1 MFPRLNKWDRKRA
14 TMCLLMIFAFSCGRE
29 DVYEGIYKAQDG
41 KSSKYAG
48 SQIELM
54 EKGQAV
60 WRTLDDEVS
69 FRWEI
74 KDSEI
79 WLSTKSGGIIIGKI
93 HDDTI
98 EVTLPGAKTM
108 QRVGVRPTQLTS
120 RDLKQFYQSFFS
132 FLSSSDDSTLQ
143 FRTLFKLKNNVK
155 INIINDFNK

>member
-1 MFPRLNKWDRKRA
+1 MFPKLNKWDRVKRV
-14 TMCLLMIFAFSCGRE
+14 TVCLLMIFAFSCAQE

-41 KSSKYAG
+41 EASKYAG

-54 EKGQAV
+54 EKGRAT
-60 WRTLDDEVS
+60 WRALDDEVS
-69 FRWEI
+69 FRWEV

-108 QRVGVRPTQLTS
+108 
-120 RDLKQFYQSFFS
+120 SF
-132 FLSSSDDSTLQ
+132 
-143 FRTLFKLKNNVK
+143 KK
-155 INIINDFNK
+155 IK